1 MTYDLSDL
9 LKHLTLVSIFST
21 CFGLSCLLIAYGAY
35 QPNGRFVLKNH
46 LDLVVLIFKD
56 IHLFTDKLDPM
67 CVLPRTLCPYL
78 HRPDFQ
84 RLRGH
89 VYDLHLSYSKCLQFF
104 FFFAFAANAAMSMYV
119 MLLKSQPQSGPAC
132 GH

>member
-104 FFFAFAANAAMSMYV
+104 FFLLLQQ
-119 MLLKSQPQSGPAC
+119 MLQCLC
-132 GH
+132 M

>member
-56 IHLFTDKLDPM
+56 IHLFTDKLMTQCVSFPELSVLIFIALTFNGFGGM
-67 CVLPRTLCPYL
+67 CMTFTSLTVSVC
-78 HRPDFQ
+78 
-84 RLRGH
+84 
-89 VYDLHLSYSKCLQFF
+89 SF